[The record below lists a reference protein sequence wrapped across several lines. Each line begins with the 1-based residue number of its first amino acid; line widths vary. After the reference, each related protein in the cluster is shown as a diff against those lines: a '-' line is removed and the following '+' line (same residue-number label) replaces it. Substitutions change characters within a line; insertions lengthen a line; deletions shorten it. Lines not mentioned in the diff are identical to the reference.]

1 MLDERLRLSQE
12 IHDTLALGFTGI
24 ITPGGRR
31 TGGGNRAERQRH
43 LATATALAR
52 ENLAEARRAL

>member
-31 TGGGNRAERQRH
+31 TGGGHRAERQRH

-52 ENLAEARRAL
+52 KI